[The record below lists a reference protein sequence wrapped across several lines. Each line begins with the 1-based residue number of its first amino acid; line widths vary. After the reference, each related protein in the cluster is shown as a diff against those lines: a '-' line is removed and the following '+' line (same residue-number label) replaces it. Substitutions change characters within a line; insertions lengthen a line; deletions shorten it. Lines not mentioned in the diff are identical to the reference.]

1 MNIGLDIDNVISSFD
16 NALLKEYLKHD
27 KKLRNTGII
36 NENASYIRREMFDWS
51 KEEEE
56 EFYKENIE
64 RIATNLKPI
73 NRASE
78 TIKKLKEDGNKI
90 YVITGRENG
99 EYTNPREMT
108 KSWLEKYNIEY
119 DKLIFTDAYDNHAKT
134 VECIKN
140 NIDIMV
146 EDSTRICK
154 DLNDNEIKVLQM
166 ETRFNEKIEGVERVN
181 SWSQIYSKI
190 SGLYNKNEI
199 EKINVILDT
208 DTYNE
213 TDDQFALSY
222 LLKSQ
227 DIFNIEAVT
236 IAPFQNDRDLE
247 NDSGINRSYIEAKKV
262 FELCGENSENKIFKG
277 ATNYIE
283 KGYDSRNE
291 AVDKIIEIA
300 LKNDK
305 TYILGIAAITNIALA
320 IKYEPKIIDKIE
332 IIWLG
337 GHTLL
342 KKNNLH
348 EANFKDI
355 AATRIVF
362 ESNAKLTIIPCKGVA
377 SELQTTIYELENTIK
392 GKTQLGNFL
401 YDTFK
406 DYLILNKRNRWP
418 LWDISVIA
426 YMINK
431 NWFETFET
439 NCPDINEDTSYRI
452 NKDNRIITFIS
463 YLNSDKIYEDLFRK
477 LGEDINEI
485 NK

>member
-36 NENASYIRREMFDWS
+36 NENASQIRRGMFDWS
-51 KEEEE
+51 KEEDE

-64 RIATNLKPI
+64 RIATNLKPV

-78 TIKKLKEDGNKI
+78 IIKKLKEDGNKI
-90 YVITGRENG
+90 YIITGRENG

-154 DLNDNEIKVLQM
+154 DLNENGIKVFQM

-190 SGLYNKNEI
+190 SELYNKNEI

-213 TDDQFALSY
+213 ADDQFALSY
-222 LLKSQ
+222 LLTSQ
-227 DIFNIEAVT
+227 NRFNIEAIT
-236 IAPFQNDRDLE
+236 IAPYQHDGDLSIQEGQEKSYEEVLKICKWLNFNTE
-247 NDSGINRSYIEAKKV
+247 NKV
-262 FELCGENSENKIFKG
+262 FKGSEDYIQEGYNE
-277 ATNYIE
+277 TN
-283 KGYDSRNE
+283 D
-291 AVDKIIEIA
+291 AVSKIIEIA
-300 LKNDK
+300 LKNKK
-305 TYILGIAAITNIALA
+305 TYIMAIGAITNIAMA
-320 IKYEPKIIDKIE
+320 IKKEPSIIEKIE
-332 IIWLG
+332 VIWLG
-337 GHTLL
+337 GHSILN
-342 KKNNLH
+342 KDNI
-348 EANFKDI
+348 EFNFRQDVQ
-355 AATRIVF
+355 AVREVF
-362 ESNAKLTIIPCKGVA
+362 ESKVKLTIIPCKNVA
-377 SELQTTIYELENTIK
+377 SNLKTTIYEVEHHLKNKSE
-392 GKTQLGNFL
+392 LG
-401 YDTFK
+401 
-406 DYLILNKRNRWP
+406 DYLCSRFYNDGKHGIQTRRVI
-418 LWDISVIA
+418 WDISVIA
-426 YMINK
+426 YLINK
-431 NWFETFET
+431 KWFETIKIST
-439 NCPDINEDTSYRI
+439 PNIKEDTSY
-452 NKDNRIITFIS
+452 KLTKGKHEITMVNW
-463 YLNSDKIYEDLFRK
+463 LDSDKIYEDLFRK